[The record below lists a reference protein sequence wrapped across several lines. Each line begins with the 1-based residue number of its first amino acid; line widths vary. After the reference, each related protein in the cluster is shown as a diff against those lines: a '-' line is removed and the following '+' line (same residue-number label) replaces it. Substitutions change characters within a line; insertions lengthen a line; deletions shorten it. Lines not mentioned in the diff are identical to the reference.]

1 MTTAILILIIFPS
14 IALIY
19 ATNSVGEH
27 KEKSWIDRVELMEPE
42 PMNRHTHGQT
52 IYPTDL
58 EKELSNARRKRY
70 EKSLTDL
77 RSQEEIEK
85 SNLKRFRKFYS
96 SKN

>member
-1 MTTAILILIIFPS
+1 MTTAILILILLPS

-19 ATNSVGEH
+19 ATNLNFEH
-27 KEKSWIDRVELMEPE
+27 KEKSWLDKVERMKPE
-42 PMNRHTHGQT
+42 PMNRHTHGET

-58 EKELSNARRKRY
+58 DNELANARKKRY
-70 EKSLTDL
+70 EESLTDL

-85 SNLKRFRKFYS
+85 HRAKRFRKFYS